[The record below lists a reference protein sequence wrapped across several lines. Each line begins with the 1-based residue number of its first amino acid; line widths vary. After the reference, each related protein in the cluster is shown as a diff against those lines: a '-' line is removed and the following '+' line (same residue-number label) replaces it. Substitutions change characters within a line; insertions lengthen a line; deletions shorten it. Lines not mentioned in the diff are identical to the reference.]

1 MSVKSKILAAAASVT
16 LLGGLGAAGA
26 LTANAATPSCGGG
39 CPDIFSHEFGKHPDP
54 AFVLDVLRQGNKV
67 GQPLILFRTSDTDPA
82 EDFTAAFQGT
92 VGDFYSAGLVSAAVD
107 LHYGGACEMTA
118 VTTPVLAAPAIPAVT
133 QSTTLGTV
141 LAGTYGVEVTY
152 VNASGETVA
161 SLPASVTTTG
171 TTSRII
177 IHRPAA
183 IAGADGWNAY
193 VTQAGG
199 STYTLQDASPLAL
212 GANLTITAPPTST
225 GVHPPATNTATTG
238 GAPTSACTAY
248 YVNDPAFEI
257 EYAPYGVDSGLCMG
271 TGSTAGAGTKVALEG
286 CGTSS
291 ETVWIADTAD
301 SPSTLANGY
310 VPLIN
315 GSDTNFSQ
323 PFVLT
328 YPANGYPTDTP
339 RVQLETENLSGFSGG
354 TPPGPELGTVDD
366 TQLWGADFGTLK

>member
-1 MSVKSKILAAAASVT
+1 MSIRKRVLAAAAAMALAS
-16 LLGGLGAAGA
+16 GLAAG
-26 LTANAATPSCGGG
+26 LTAGTATAATPSCGTI
-39 CPDIFSHEFGKHPDP
+39 CPDIFSREFGQHSDP
-54 AFVLDVLRQGNKV
+54 AFVLDVLRQGNKA

-82 EDFTAAFQGT
+82 EDFNAAFQGT
-92 VGDFYSAGLVSAAVD
+92 VGDFFSAGLVSAAVD
-107 LHYGGACEMTA
+107 LHYGGQCELTA
-118 VTTPVLAAPAIPAVT
+118 VTTPVLSAPAIPVVT
-133 QSTTLGTV
+133 QSTTSGTV

-161 SLPASVTTTG
+161 SLPASVTTT
-171 TTSRII
+171 TATSRII
-177 IHRPAA
+177 IRRPAA
-183 IAGADGWNAY
+183 ISGAAGWNAY

-199 STYTLQDASPLAL
+199 STYTRQNASPVAL
-212 GANLTITAPPTST
+212 GANLTITAPPTT
-225 GVHPPATNTATTG
+225 GGVHPPTTNTATTG
-238 GAPTSACTAY
+238 GSPTSGCTAY

-257 EYAPYGVDSGLCMG
+257 EYAPFGVDSGLCMG
-271 TGSTAGAGTKVALEG
+271 TGSTAAAGTKVALEP
-286 CGTSS
+286 CGVSS

-328 YPANGYPTDTP
+328 YPSGYPTDSP
-339 RVQLETENLSGFSGG
+339 RVQLTTANLSGFTEG

-366 TQLWGADFGTLK
+366 SQLWGADFGVLH